1 MKVILT
7 KDIEGLGNEGDI
19 IIVKPGFARNFL
31 LPKGLAINFSSNQ
44 LTKIENELK
53 QQERK
58 IEREKEDLSHILNQI
73 SSLEVSIKAKSEDN
87 KKLFGSVT
95 KADIEQLLLQ
105 NNIKIDKKYIDL
117 KSPIKTLGLHEID
130 IKFNSELSGSFK
142 VNICLLYTS
151 PSPRD

>member
-1 MKVILT
+1 MI
-7 KDIEGLGNEGDI
+7 
-19 IIVKPGFARNFL
+19 
-31 LPKGLAINFSSNQ
+31 
-44 LTKIENELK
+44 KIENELK

-58 IEREKEDLSHILNQI
+58 IEREKDSLSQILNQL

-87 KKLFGSVT
+87 EKLFGSVT

-130 IKFNSELSGSFK
+130 VKFNSELSGSFK
-142 VNICLLYTS
+142 VNIEKEE
-151 PSPRD
+151 D

>member
-31 LPKGLAINFSSNQ
+31 LPKGLAVNFSSNQ

-58 IEREKEDLSHILNQI
+58 IEREKDGLSQILNQL

-87 KKLFGSVT
+87 EKLFGSVT
-95 KADIEQLLLQ
+95 KADIEQLLLK

-130 IKFNSELSGSFK
+130 VKFNSELSGSFK
-142 VNICLLYTS
+142 VNIEKEE
-151 PSPRD
+151 D

>member
-31 LPKGLAINFSSNQ
+31 LPKGLAVNFSSNQ

-58 IEREKEDLSHILNQI
+58 IEREKDSLSQILNQL

-87 KKLFGSVT
+87 EKLFGSVT

-117 KSPIKTLGLHEID
+117 KSPTKTLGLHEID
-130 IKFNSELSGSFK
+130 VKFNSELSGSFK
-142 VNICLLYTS
+142 VNIEKEEA
-151 PSPRD
+151 

>member
-31 LPKGLAINFSSNQ
+31 LPKGLAVHFSSNQ

-58 IEREKEDLSHILNQI
+58 IEREKEGLSQILNQL

-87 KKLFGSVT
+87 EKLFGSVT

-130 IKFNSELSGSFK
+130 VKFNSELSGSFK
-142 VNICLLYTS
+142 VNIEKEE
-151 PSPRD
+151 D

>member
-58 IEREKEDLSHILNQI
+58 IEREKEDLLQILNQL
-73 SSLEVSIKAKSEDN
+73 SSLKVSIKAKSEDN
-87 KKLFGSVT
+87 EKLFGSVT

-130 IKFNSELSGSFK
+130 VKFNSELSGSFK
-142 VNICLLYTS
+142 VNIEKEE
-151 PSPRD
+151 D

>member
-31 LPKGLAINFSSNQ
+31 LPKGLAVNFSSNQ

-58 IEREKEDLSHILNQI
+58 IEREKDSLSQILNQL

-87 KKLFGSVT
+87 EKLFGSVT
-95 KADIEQLLLQ
+95 KGDFEQLLLQ
-105 NNIKIDKKYIDL
+105 NNIKVDKKYIDL

-130 IKFNSELSGSFK
+130 VKFNSELSGSFK
-142 VNICLLYTS
+142 AVSYTHLTL
-151 PSPRD
+151 PTKA

>member
-58 IEREKEDLSHILNQI
+58 IEREKDGLSQILNQL

-87 KKLFGSVT
+87 EKLFGSVT

-142 VNICLLYTS
+142 VNIEKEE
-151 PSPRD
+151 D

>member
-31 LPKGLAINFSSNQ
+31 LPKGLAVNFSSNQ

-58 IEREKEDLSHILNQI
+58 IEREKDGLSQILNQL

-87 KKLFGSVT
+87 EKLFGSVT

-130 IKFNSELSGSFK
+130 VKFNSELSGSFK
-142 VNICLLYTS
+142 VNIKKEE
-151 PSPRD
+151 D

>member
-19 IIVKPGFARNFL
+19 IVVKPGFARNFL
-31 LPKGLAINFSSNQ
+31 LPKGLAVNFSSNQ

-58 IEREKEDLSHILNQI
+58 IEREKDGLSQILNQL

-87 KKLFGSVT
+87 EKLFGSVT

-130 IKFNSELSGSFK
+130 VKFNSELSGSFK
-142 VNICLLYTS
+142 VNIEKEE
-151 PSPRD
+151 D

>member
-7 KDIEGLGNEGDI
+7 KDIEGLGSEGDI
-19 IIVKPGFARNFL
+19 IVVKPGFARNFL
-31 LPKGLAINFSSNQ
+31 LPKGLAVNFSSNQ

-73 SSLEVSIKAKSEDN
+73 SSLEVSTKAKSEDN

-142 VNICLLYTS
+142 VKIEKEE
-151 PSPRD
+151 D

>member
-7 KDIEGLGNEGDI
+7 KDIEGLGSEGDI
-19 IIVKPGFARNFL
+19 IVVKPGFARNFL
-31 LPKGLAINFSSNQ
+31 LPKGLAVNFSSNQ

-58 IEREKEDLSHILNQI
+58 IEREKDSLSQILNQL

-87 KKLFGSVT
+87 EKLFGSVT

-130 IKFNSELSGSFK
+130 VKFNSELSGSFK
-142 VNICLLYTS
+142 VNIEKEE
-151 PSPRD
+151 D

>member
-31 LPKGLAINFSSNQ
+31 LPKGLAVNFSSNQ

-58 IEREKEDLSHILNQI
+58 IEREKEGLSQILNQL

-87 KKLFGSVT
+87 EKLFGSVT

-130 IKFNSELSGSFK
+130 VKFNSELSGSFK
-142 VNICLLYTS
+142 VNIEKEE
-151 PSPRD
+151 D

>member
-58 IEREKEDLSHILNQI
+58 IEREKESLSEILNQL

-87 KKLFGSVT
+87 EKLFGSVT

-130 IKFNSELSGSFK
+130 VKFNSELSGSFK
-142 VNICLLYTS
+142 VNIEKEE
-151 PSPRD
+151 D

>member
-1 MKVILT
+1 MKVILI

-19 IIVKPGFARNFL
+19 IVVKPGFARNFL

-44 LTKIENELK
+44 LIKIENELK

-58 IEREKEDLSHILNQI
+58 IEREKENLSHILNQI

-87 KKLFGSVT
+87 EKLFGSVT
-95 KADIEQLLLQ
+95 RADIEQLLLQ

-130 IKFNSELSGSFK
+130 VKFNSELSGSFK
-142 VNICLLYTS
+142 VNIEKEE
-151 PSPRD
+151 D

>member
-58 IEREKEDLSHILNQI
+58 IEREKENLSHILNQI

-87 KKLFGSVT
+87 EKLFGSVT
-95 KADIEQLLLQ
+95 RADIEQLLLQ

-130 IKFNSELSGSFK
+130 VKFNSELSGSFK
-142 VNICLLYTS
+142 VNIEKEE
-151 PSPRD
+151 D

>member
-7 KDIEGLGNEGDI
+7 KDIEGIGNEGDI

-31 LPKGLAINFSSNQ
+31 LPKGLAVNFSSNQ

-58 IEREKEDLSHILNQI
+58 IEREKDSLSQILNQL

-87 KKLFGSVT
+87 EKLFGSVT

-105 NNIKIDKKYIDL
+105 NNIKNDKKYIDL

-130 IKFNSELSGSFK
+130 VKFNSELSGSFK
-142 VNICLLYTS
+142 VNIEKEE
-151 PSPRD
+151 D

>member
-1 MKVILT
+1 MKVILI

-19 IIVKPGFARNFL
+19 IVVKPGFARNFL
-31 LPKGLAINFSSNQ
+31 LPKGLAVNFSSNQ

-58 IEREKEDLSHILNQI
+58 IEREKENLSHILNQI

-87 KKLFGSVT
+87 EKLFGSVT
-95 KADIEQLLLQ
+95 RADIEQLLLQ

-130 IKFNSELSGSFK
+130 VKFNSELSGSFK
-142 VNICLLYTS
+142 VNIEKEE
-151 PSPRD
+151 D

>member
-7 KDIEGLGNEGDI
+7 KDIEGLGSEGDI
-19 IIVKPGFARNFL
+19 IVVKPGFARNFL
-31 LPKGLAINFSSNQ
+31 LPKGLAVNFSSNQ

-58 IEREKEDLSHILNQI
+58 IEREKEGLSQILNQL

-87 KKLFGSVT
+87 EKLFGSVT
-95 KADIEQLLLQ
+95 KGDFEQLLLQ
-105 NNIKIDKKYIDL
+105 NNIKVDKKYIDL

-130 IKFNSELSGSFK
+130 VKFNSELSGSFK
-142 VNICLLYTS
+142 VNIEKEE
-151 PSPRD
+151 D

>member
-58 IEREKEDLSHILNQI
+58 IEREKDSLSQILNQL

-87 KKLFGSVT
+87 EKLFGSVT

-130 IKFNSELSGSFK
+130 VKFNSELSGSFK
-142 VNICLLYTS
+142 VNIEKEE
-151 PSPRD
+151 D

>member
-31 LPKGLAINFSSNQ
+31 LPKGLAVNFSSNQ

-58 IEREKEDLSHILNQI
+58 IEREKDGLSQILNQL

-87 KKLFGSVT
+87 EKLFGSVT

-130 IKFNSELSGSFK
+130 VKFNSELSGSFK
-142 VNICLLYTS
+142 VNIEKEE
-151 PSPRD
+151 D

>member
-58 IEREKEDLSHILNQI
+58 IEREKEGLSEILNQL

-130 IKFNSELSGSFK
+130 VKFNSELSGSFK
-142 VNICLLYTS
+142 VNIEKEE
-151 PSPRD
+151 D

>member
-58 IEREKEDLSHILNQI
+58 IEREKDGLSQILNQL

-87 KKLFGSVT
+87 EKLFGSVT

-117 KSPIKTLGLHEID
+117 KSSIKTLGLHEID
-130 IKFNSELSGSFK
+130 VKFNSELSGSFK
-142 VNICLLYTS
+142 VNIEKEE
-151 PSPRD
+151 D